1 MARTTL
7 PIKKPK
13 TKKLNR
19 KERIKNSLINKADY
33 LNEFP
38 LKNNPEFNKLTYRE
52 KRFIYNIFLKP
63 ITNWSNGKA
72 YSEAYDNPNLNTSYV
87 EASKLIKNPKIS
99 KFLEIIRESY
109 NTELYTNADK
119 ILKEEANIAYSD
131 PGELFD
137 EDGDLILPI
146 KKLPE
151 RVRKSIK
158 GFEVI
163 ENRYLNT
170 TRYKVTL
177 WDKGASLGRLESIS
191 GINAPKKYE
200 LSGPDGGPIRYDIR
214 KIEIVLVRPGDI
226 REKGDE
232 DNRYLLPE

>member
-1 MARTTL
+1 MRTTL

-13 TKKLNR
+13 TRKPRR
-19 KERIKNSLINKADY
+19 KERVKKGLIDKSDYRNDFPFKND
-33 LNEFP
+33 
-38 LKNNPEFNKLTYRE
+38 PEFNELSFRE

-72 YSEAYDNPNLNTSYV
+72 YSEAYDNPNLNSSYV
-87 EASKLIKNPKIS
+87 EASNLLKNPKIA
-99 KFLEIIRESY
+99 KFIDIIREKY
-109 NTELYTNADK
+109 NTGLYTSADR
-119 ILKEEANIAYSD
+119 ILKEESNIAYSD

-137 EDGDLILPI
+137 ENGDLILPI

-151 RVRKSIK
+151 RVRKAIK

-163 ENRYLNT
+163 ENRYLKT

-177 WDKGASLGRLESIS
+177 WDKGASLGRLESII

>member
-1 MARTTL
+1 MARTT
-7 PIKKPK
+7 KPK
-13 TKKLNR
+13 TIKPKTRKPLK
-19 KERIKNSLINKADY
+19 KERVKNSLIDKSNY
-33 LNEFP
+33 GNEFP
-38 LKNNPEFNKLTYRE
+38 LKDDPEFNELTYRE

-99 KFLEIIRESY
+99 KFLDKIKEKY
-109 NTELYTNADK
+109 NTELYTSADK

-137 EDGDLILPI
+137 ENGDLILPI
-146 KKLPE
+146 NKLPE

-163 ENRYLNT
+163 ENRYRNS

-177 WDKGASLGRLESIS
+177 WDKGASLGRLSSIA
-191 GINAPKKYE
+191 GLNAPSKYE

-226 REKGDE
+226 IDIDRE
-232 DNRYLLPE
+232 